1 MKVKN
6 KYREGSYMDE
16 WGQSS
21 MALDTLFQTVKESF
35 SNLCENSLGKK
46 IIKLNFSSLLT
57 VILFKWM
64 KV

>member
-1 MKVKN
+1 
-6 KYREGSYMDE
+6 MDE

-21 MALDTLFQTVKESF
+21 MTSGALFQTVKKSF
-35 SNLCENSLGKK
+35 SNLSENNLGKK
-46 IIKLNFSSLLT
+46 IIKLNFSSLPR